1 MKIKNQTGKGLVI
14 LLLIIEVGFINA
26 FAQEFL
32 WKAGIYNF
40 FDNAEFDKS
49 NVQIPQTMAG
59 THLAPEIGL
68 KWNDTHRFFAGFDA
82 MHEWGSDRTVDYFD
96 PVVYYELA
104 GKPFRFYAGAF
115 PRKLALEKYPRMFFQ
130 DSINYYRPVMN
141 GLFWEYGQDENYM
154 NVWLDW
160 ASRQTYTRRE
170 AFFMGWSGRYNLNMF
185 YVQHFGYMYHFAGL
199 MAPEI
204 PEALHD
210 NGLLLTSLGIDLSS
224 KTDFEKLEAN
234 AGWSVGLERDRDM
247 GAWHRPQGLMSEIK
261 VEYKGLAL
269 FNTFYKGQSQQVFRN
284 GHGSHLYWGDPFYRT
299 RAYNRADLS
308 LWFYKSEVVN
318 LKLTMSFHFTEQTMY
333 HQQLF
338 NASFDLDNFSRKGQ
352 KKYRYIWDHWIKQ

>member
-1 MKIKNQTGKGLVI
+1 
-14 LLLIIEVGFINA
+14 LLLIIEGVFINA
-26 FAQEFL
+26 SAQAFL
-32 WKAGIYNF
+32 WKAGLYNF
-40 FDNAEFDKS
+40 FDNSEFDKS

-68 KWNDTHRFFAGFDA
+68 RWNDNHRLFAGFDA
-82 MHEWGSDRTVDYFD
+82 MHEWGSDKTVNYFN

-141 GLFWEYGQDENYM
+141 GLFWEYGQGGNYM

-170 AFFMGWSGRYNLNMF
+170 AFFMGWSGRYNLHLF
-185 YVQHFGYMYHFAGL
+185 YGQHFGYMYHFAGL

-204 PEALHD
+204 PEGLHD
-210 NGLLLTSLGIDLSS
+210 NGLILTSLGIDLSS
-224 KTDFEKLEAN
+224 KTNFEKLEAN
-234 AGWSVGLERDRDM
+234 WGWSVGLERDRDI
-247 GAWHRPQGLMSEIK
+247 GTWYRPQGFLSEIK
-261 VEYKGLAL
+261 IEYKGLEL
-269 FNTFYKGQSQQVFRN
+269 FNTFYKGQSQQFFRN
-284 GHGSHLYWGDPFYRT
+284 DHGSNLYWGDPFYRT
-299 RAYNRADLS
+299 QAYDRADLS
-308 LWFYKSEVVN
+308 LWFYKSDVVN

-338 NASFDLDNFSRKGQ
+338 YASFDLDNFSRKGQ